1 MAVERTRFLWWWNG
15 GTVTTDSEVIWEMSS
30 RRPSRPRRPR
40 AGYRIGVD
48 IGGTFTDVILLGP
61 GGELATKKIL
71 STPDDYSRAVVE
83 GMMLLCDENGLRPS
97 QIEQV
102 IHGTTVVTN
111 AVIEL
116 AGAKVGLITTKG
128 FRDVLEIA
136 RGRNPDLYNLAWR
149 KPPPLVPRR
158 LRLEVDERINSA
170 GEIVRPL
177 DVKGTKDAVRHLMD
191 EGVEAIAVC
200 LINSPVSAV
209 HEKRIADV
217 IREQAPDV
225 YMSVSHQVMP
235 MIMEYERT
243 SETVLNAYVMPLAT
257 RYLLR
262 LETRIR
268 DAGIEAPLYI
278 MQSNGGMTTP
288 ESAAQRP
295 IEIMECGPAAGVVG
309 AAYLARRQGIS
320 NMITYDMGGTT
331 AKASM
336 VEDGRFSR
344 SAEYEVGGGLN
355 QSSGLMKGYGYVVRV
370 PSIDIAEMGAGGGS
384 LLRIDVGGALH
395 VGPESAGADP
405 GPVCYDRG
413 GADPTLTDADIVL
426 GYINPEHLCGGDIL
440 LDAEKAFAVIRDKIA
455 EPLGKDP
462 YEAAYGA
469 YLLANANMMRAI
481 RAVSS
486 ERGRDPRKFRL
497 YAFGGAGPVH
507 ATGVAAGLGIR
518 TVVIPPE
525 PGVYS
530 AFGLLTANIERHYT
544 RSFPRLWD
552 DGVLEPLNQVFGE
565 MTEEAESTVATWG
578 GRPSAKPGIERM
590 ADMEYVG
597 QTTRLSIPVPGP
609 RIGKK
614 DLAALAR
621 AFEDE
626 HLKTYGHSLQNHP
639 IRVAALRLTA
649 VVPTPRPSRTKAT
662 AKGRP
667 AGATDGRTRRAY
679 WGQEHGFVET
689 PVRRYD
695 GLGSKPI
702 RGPLLVDGYDATIVV
717 PPGSTIEK
725 GEWGNAVI
733 TIGGAETTHGR

>member
-1 MAVERTRFLWWWNG
+1 MK
-15 GTVTTDSEVIWEMSS
+15 TTTHSK
-30 RRPSRPRRPR
+30 PRR

-48 IGGTFTDVILLGP
+48 IGGTFTDIILLGP
-61 GGELATKKIL
+61 DGALVTKKIL
-71 STPDDYSRAVVE
+71 STPDDYSRAVIK
-83 GMMLLCDENGLRPS
+83 GMMMLCDENGIEPS
-97 QIEQV
+97 RIEQV

-158 LRLEVDERINSA
+158 LRLEVDERINGK

-177 DVKGTKDAVRHLMD
+177 DVKGTKAAVRRLLD

-200 LINSPVSAV
+200 LINSPVNTA
-209 HEKRIADV
+209 HEKRIAEV
-217 IREQAPDV
+217 IAEQAPDV
-225 YMSVSHQVMP
+225 YLSASYQVNP

-262 LETRIR
+262 LESRIR
-268 DAGIEAPLYI
+268 EARIAAPLYI

-288 ESAAQRP
+288 EAAAQRP

-336 VEDGRFSR
+336 VEDGRFTR
-344 SAEYEVGGGLN
+344 SAEYEVGGGIN
-355 QSSGLMKGYGYVVRV
+355 QSSGLMKGYGYVLRV

-413 GADPTLTDADIVL
+413 GANPTLTDADVVL
-426 GYINPEHLCGGDIL
+426 GYINPEHLCGGDMP
-440 LDAEKAFAVIRDKIA
+440 LDAEKAFAAIRDRIA
-455 EPLGKDP
+455 KPLGKDP

-486 ERGRDPRKFRL
+486 ERGRDPRKFGL

-544 RSFPRLWD
+544 RSFARLWD
-552 DGVLEPLNQVFGE
+552 DGVLDPLNQVFGD
-565 MTEEAESTVATWG
+565 MSEEAKSTVGTWG
-578 GRPSAKPGIERM
+578 GRPSAKPTVERM

-597 QTTRLSIPVPGP
+597 QTTRLTIPVPNR
-609 RIGKK
+609 RISKK
-614 DLAALAR
+614 DLAALAG

-626 HLKTYGHSLQNHP
+626 HLKTYGHRLQNHA

-649 VVPTPRPSRTKAT
+649 VVASPKLSQTKVT
-662 AKGRP
+662 AK
-667 AGATDGRTRRAY
+667 AKAADGPMRRAY
-679 WGQEHGFVET
+679 WGPKNGFIET
-689 PVRRYD
+689 PVRRLD
-695 GLGSKPI
+695 NLGSKPV

-717 PPGSTIEK
+717 PPDSTIAK

-733 TIGGAETTHGR
+733 TIGKGETTHGR

>member
-1 MAVERTRFLWWWNG
+1 MKTP
-15 GTVTTDSEVIWEMSS
+15 TKSKS
-30 RRPSRPRRPR
+30 RGPSQPRRTR
-40 AGYRIGVD
+40 AGYRVGVD

-83 GMMLLCDENGLRPS
+83 GMMLLCGENGLGPS

-128 FRDVLEIA
+128 FRDVLEIG
-136 RGRNPDLYNLAWR
+136 RGRNPDLYNLAWQ
-149 KPPPLVPRR
+149 KPRPLVPRR
-158 LRLEVDERINSA
+158 LRLEVDERIDGRGN
-170 GEIVRPL
+170 IVRPL
-177 DVKGTKDAVRHLMD
+177 DEKGTEAAVCRLLD
-191 EGVEAIAVC
+191 EGVESIAVC
-200 LINSPVSAV
+200 LINSPANAV
-209 HEKRIADV
+209 HEKRIAEI
-217 IREQAPDV
+217 IREQAPDL

-243 SETVLNAYVMPLAT
+243 SETVVNAYVMPLAT

-262 LETRIR
+262 LESRIR
-268 DAGIEAPLYI
+268 EAGIAAPLYI

-288 ESAAQRP
+288 QTAAQRP
-295 IEIMECGPAAGVVG
+295 VEIIECGPAAGVVG
-309 AAYLARRQGIS
+309 AAYLARRQSIS

-336 VEDGRFSR
+336 VEDGRFAR
-344 SAEYEVGGGLN
+344 SSEYEVGGGLN

-370 PSIDIAEMGAGGGS
+370 SSIDIAEMGAGGGS
-384 LLRIDVGGALH
+384 LLRVDVGGALH
-395 VGPESAGADP
+395 VGPQSAGADP

-413 GADPTLTDADIVL
+413 GSEPTLTDADVVL
-426 GYINPEHLCGGDIL
+426 GYINPEHLCGGDMP
-440 LDAEKAFAVIRDKIA
+440 LDAGKAFATIREKIA

-486 ERGRDPRKFRL
+486 ERGRDPRKFGL

-552 DGVLEPLNQVFGE
+552 DDALEPLNQVFGE

-578 GRPSAKPGIERM
+578 GRPSAKPRIERM
-590 ADMEYVG
+590 VDLEYVG
-597 QTTRLSIPVPGP
+597 QTTRLTIPVPG
-609 RIGKK
+609 RKIGRKG
-614 DLAALAR
+614 LAALAL

-626 HLKTYGHSLQNHP
+626 HLKTYGHRFENHA
-639 IRVAALRLTA
+639 IRAAALRLTA
-649 VVPTPRPSRTKAT
+649 VVESPKPSPTKGA

-667 AGATDGRTRRAY
+667 TRARAADGGTRRAY

-689 PVRRYD
+689 PVRRLD
-695 GLGSKPI
+695 GLGSKPV

-717 PPGSTIEK
+717 PPGSTIETGK
-725 GEWGNAVI
+725 WGNAVI
-733 TIGGAETTHGR
+733 TLGGGETTHGR

>member
-1 MAVERTRFLWWWNG
+1 MTSKSKPRR
-15 GTVTTDSEVIWEMSS
+15 SPRS
-30 RRPSRPRRPR
+30 RRRR

-48 IGGTFTDVILLGP
+48 IGGTFTDIILLGP

-83 GMMLLCDENGLRPS
+83 GMMLLCDENGIGPS
-97 QIEQV
+97 RVEQV

-111 AVIEL
+111 TVIEL

-136 RGRNPDLYNLAWR
+136 RGRNPDLFNLAWQ

-158 LRLEVDERINSA
+158 LRLEVDERINGK

-177 DVKGTKDAVRHLMD
+177 DEKGTKDAVRRLLD

-200 LINSPVSAV
+200 LINSPVNTV
-209 HEKRIADV
+209 HEKRIAEI
-217 IREQAPDV
+217 IRKQAPDIH
-225 YMSVSHQVMP
+225 MSVSHQVMP

-262 LETRIR
+262 LESRIR
-268 DAGIEAPLYI
+268 DVGFEAPLYI
-278 MQSNGGMTTP
+278 MQSNGGMIMP
-288 ESAAQRP
+288 ETAAQRP
-295 IEIMECGPAAGVVG
+295 VEIMECGPAAGVVG

-336 VEDGRFSR
+336 VEGGRFSR
-344 SAEYEVGGGLN
+344 SAEYEVGGGIN
-355 QSSGLMKGYGYVVRV
+355 QTSGLMKGYGYVVRV

-413 GADPTLTDADIVL
+413 GTLPTLTDADIVL
-426 GYINPEHLCGGDIL
+426 GYINPEHLCGGDMP
-440 LDAEKAFAVIRDKIA
+440 LDAEKAFAAIRDRIA

-486 ERGRDPRKFRL
+486 ERGRDPRKFGL

-544 RSFPRLWD
+544 RSFPHLWD
-552 DGVLEPLNQVFGE
+552 DDVLDPLNRLFGE
-565 MTEEAESTVATWG
+565 MTEEAQSTVATWG

-590 ADMEYVG
+590 ADMEYAG
-597 QTTRLSIPVPGP
+597 QTTRLSIPVPNR

-614 DLAALAR
+614 SLAALAR
-621 AFEDE
+621 AFEEE
-626 HLKTYGHSLQNHP
+626 HLTTYGHKFQNHA

-649 VVPTPRPSRTKAT
+649 VVLSPKPSQTKVATKPRPARA
-662 AKGRP
+662 AAGRM
-667 AGATDGRTRRAY
+667 RRAY

-689 PVRRYD
+689 PVRRLD
-695 GLGSKPI
+695 DLGSKPV

-717 PPGSTIEK
+717 PPGSTIAK

-733 TIGGAETTHGR
+733 TIGEGEATHGR

>member
-1 MAVERTRFLWWWNG
+1 MK
-15 GTVTTDSEVIWEMSS
+15 TTT
-30 RRPSRPRRPR
+30 PSKPRR

-48 IGGTFTDVILLGP
+48 IGGTFTDIILLGP
-61 GGELATKKIL
+61 DGALVTKKIL

-83 GMMLLCDENGLRPS
+83 GMMALCDENNLEPS

-116 AGAKVGLITTKG
+116 AGAEVGLITTKG

-158 LRLEVDERINSA
+158 LRLEVDERINA
-170 GEIVRPL
+170 KGEIVRPL
-177 DVKGTKDAVRHLMD
+177 DLKETKAAVRRLLD
-191 EGVEAIAVC
+191 AGVEAIAVC
-200 LINSPVSAV
+200 LINSPVNTV

-217 IREQAPDV
+217 IAKLAPDI
-225 YMSVSHQVMP
+225 YMSVSHQVNP

-268 DAGIEAPLYI
+268 EAGIEAPLYI

-288 ESAAQRP
+288 QSAAQRP

-309 AAYLARRQGIS
+309 AAYLARRQGIA

-336 VEDGRFSR
+336 VEDGRFAR
-344 SAEYEVGGGLN
+344 STEYEVGGGLN
-355 QSSGLMKGYGYVVRV
+355 QSSGLMKGYGYVLRV
-370 PSIDIAEMGAGGGS
+370 PSIDVAEMGAGGGS

-405 GPVCYDRG
+405 GPVCYDQG
-413 GADPTLTDADIVL
+413 GTNPTLTDADVVL
-426 GYINPEHLCGGDIL
+426 GYINPQHLCGGDMP
-440 LDAEKAFAVIRDKIA
+440 LDAKKAFAAIRDKIA
-455 EPLGKDP
+455 KPLGKDP

-486 ERGRDPRKFRL
+486 ERGRDPRKFQL

-507 ATGVAAGLGIR
+507 ATGVATGLGIH

-544 RSFPRLWD
+544 RSFPRPWD
-552 DGVLEPLNQVFGE
+552 EGVLDPLNQVFGD
-565 MTEEAESTVATWG
+565 MSDEAKSTVGTWG
-578 GRPSAKPGIERM
+578 GRPSAKPSMERM

-597 QTTRLSIPVPGP
+597 QTTRLTIPVPNR

-614 DLAALAR
+614 DLAALAD

-626 HLKTYGHSLQNHP
+626 HLKTYGHRLHNHA
-639 IRVAALRLTA
+639 IRVATLRLTA
-649 VVPTPRPSRTKAT
+649 VVLSPKPARTKVAKKAT
-662 AKGRP
+662 AR
-667 AGATDGRTRRAY
+667 DGSGRRAY
-679 WGQEHGFVET
+679 WGPEHGFIET
-689 PVRRYD
+689 PVRRLD
-695 GLGSKPI
+695 SLGARPV

-717 PPGSTIEK
+717 PPGSTIKK

-733 TIGGAETTHGR
+733 IIGGGGTKHGR

>member
-1 MAVERTRFLWWWNG
+1 MKT
-15 GTVTTDSEVIWEMSS
+15 SIKSKS
-30 RRPSRPRRPR
+30 RRPPRPRRRR

-48 IGGTFTDVILLGP
+48 IGGTFTDIILLGP

-83 GMMLLCDENGLRPS
+83 GAKLLCDENGIGPS
-97 QIEQV
+97 RIEQV

-128 FRDVLEIA
+128 FRDVLEIG
-136 RGRNPDLYNLAWR
+136 RGRNPDLFNLAWR
-149 KPPPLVPRR
+149 KPPPLVSRR
-158 LRLEVDERINSA
+158 LRLEVDERINGK

-177 DVKGTKDAVRHLMD
+177 DKKGTKAAVRRLLD
-191 EGVEAIAVC
+191 QGVEAIAVC
-200 LINSPVSAV
+200 LINSPVNTV
-209 HEKRIADV
+209 HEERIAKM
-217 IREQAPDV
+217 IRKQAPDIH
-225 YMSVSHQVMP
+225 MSVSHQVMP

-262 LETRIR
+262 LESRIR
-268 DAGIEAPLYI
+268 DAGFEAPLYI
-278 MQSNGGMTTP
+278 MQSNGGMIMPQT
-288 ESAAQRP
+288 AAQRP
-295 IEIMECGPAAGVVG
+295 VEIMECGPAAGVVG

-344 SAEYEVGGGLN
+344 SAEYEVGGGIN
-355 QSSGLMKGYGYVVRV
+355 QTSGLMKGYGYVVRV

-413 GADPTLTDADIVL
+413 GTSPTLTDADIVL
-426 GYINPEHLCGGDIL
+426 GYINPEHLCGGDMP
-440 LDAEKAFAVIRDKIA
+440 LDAEKAFIAIRDMIA
-455 EPLGKDP
+455 DPLGKDP

-486 ERGRDPRKFRL
+486 ERGRDPRKFGL

-544 RSFPRLWD
+544 RSFAHPWD
-552 DGVLEPLNQVFGE
+552 DDVVDPLNRVFGE
-565 MTEEAESTVATWG
+565 MTEEAQSTVAAWG
-578 GRPSAKPGIERM
+578 GRPSAKPSIERM
-590 ADMEYVG
+590 ADMEYAG
-597 QTTRLSIPVPGP
+597 QTTRLTIPVPNR

-614 DLAALAR
+614 GLAALAR

-626 HLKTYGHSLQNHP
+626 HLTTYGHKFQDHA

-649 VVPTPRPSRTKAT
+649 VVASPKPSQTKVAT
-662 AKGRP
+662 KRRP
-667 AGATDGRTRRAY
+667 APLAAGRMRRAY
-679 WGQEHGFVET
+679 WGPEHGFIET
-689 PVRRYD
+689 PVRRLD
-695 GLGSKPI
+695 GLGSRPVP
-702 RGPLLVDGYDATIVV
+702 GPLLVDGYDATIVV
-717 PPGSTIEK
+717 PPGSTIK
-725 GEWGNAVI
+725 QGEWGNAVI
-733 TIGGAETTHGR
+733 TIGEGEATHGR